1 LGHPAYL
8 TAKAKGD
15 HSMLG
20 KRWLSEDVVGLGAA
34 RPACQGQCLIASSPI
49 SARRKCAPTGR
60 TSDHRCCG
68 MPRSE
73 LCTGATSMRQAM
85 TNEVI
90 QGDEWAA
97 YSTLGRTTATYRGMA
112 YGRRRLGSRSPDSSR
127 GSHAPPGSGG
137 KPRAGRSGIP
147 RRRERVSFRRQG
159 GGRAGARG
167 IWTGRYARCRPP
179 QPDGCQPQ
187 SRAVAAHWKA
197 GCPEN
202 GHVRFGGG
210 ADGKGSQDT
219 SPAAYSTLRGGR
231 RSDALS
237 LTRLQ

>member
-1 LGHPAYL
+1 
-8 TAKAKGD
+8 
-15 HSMLG
+15 
-20 KRWLSEDVVGLGAA
+20 
-34 RPACQGQCLIASSPI
+34 
-49 SARRKCAPTGR
+49 
-60 TSDHRCCG
+60 
-68 MPRSE
+68 
-73 LCTGATSMRQAM
+73 MRQAM

-97 YSTLGRTTATYRGMA
+97 YSTLGRTIATYRGMA

-187 SRAVAAHWKA
+187 SRAVAEHWKA
-197 GCPEN
+197 GCLKS

-219 SPAAYSTLRGGR
+219 SLAAYSTRRRAHGKGRQRTSSGAYPTACCVWNGGKAVKPDLSLPKSPLAHQRPDVR
-231 RSDALS
+231 RSRGD
-237 LTRLQ
+237 LTAISSAG

>member
-1 LGHPAYL
+1 
-8 TAKAKGD
+8 
-15 HSMLG
+15 
-20 KRWLSEDVVGLGAA
+20 
-34 RPACQGQCLIASSPI
+34 
-49 SARRKCAPTGR
+49 
-60 TSDHRCCG
+60 
-68 MPRSE
+68 MP
-73 LCTGATSMRQAM
+73 QAM

-97 YSTLGRTTATYRGMA
+97 YRTLGRTTATYRGMA
-112 YGRRRLGSRSPDSSR
+112 YSSRGPGSRSPDSSR

-147 RRRERVSFRRQG
+147 RRRERVSSRRQG

-179 QPDGCQPQ
+179 QPDGGQPQ

-197 GCPEN
+197 GCLKS

-219 SPAAYSTLRGGR
+219 SLAAYSTWDGGT
-231 RSDALS
+231 AVKPYLS
-237 LTRLQ
+237 LPRHAA

>member
-1 LGHPAYL
+1 
-8 TAKAKGD
+8 
-15 HSMLG
+15 
-20 KRWLSEDVVGLGAA
+20 
-34 RPACQGQCLIASSPI
+34 
-49 SARRKCAPTGR
+49 
-60 TSDHRCCG
+60 
-68 MPRSE
+68 MP
-73 LCTGATSMRQAM
+73 QAM
-85 TNEVI
+85 TNAVM

-97 YSTLGRTTATYRGMA
+97 YRTLGRTTATYRGMA

-179 QPDGCQPQ
+179 QPDGCQPP
-187 SRAVAAHWKA
+187 SRAVAEHWKA
-197 GCPEN
+197 GCLKS

-219 SPAAYSTLRGGR
+219 SLAAYSTWSGGKIARSCAPLRRQMMSATRVVGTDRRFHAHPAYPFPERDGR
-231 RSDALS
+231 P
-237 LTRLQ
+237 